1 MSHIAE
7 HEKPRSDWTTV
18 DGLKMHARVLGSENA
33 PPVVLVHGLVVSA
46 LYMMRTLK
54 LPAQTHGVYAPDLP
68 GFGAS
73 EKPVRALG
81 VGRSWRTL
89 RYALDDPIEDR
100 LPAVRAPVLVV
111 HGSRDPISPD
121 PGPRGSPGTCPAE
134 RSSSSKGLPK
144 PRITPLPQSSSA
156 RSDRSSTRR
165 GRVARASPRFGSL
178 LPDRLRGQ
186 ERQEGPVEVLRP
198 VEHGVVARPLD
209 DEESAVWDLRPHQI

>member
-1 MSHIAE
+1 MAC
-7 HEKPRSDWTTV
+7 W
-18 DGLKMHARVLGSENA
+18 
-33 PPVVLVHGLVVSA
+33 PVVSVPEDEVAARPVGVHDAEDLGPRLVLRHGP
-46 LYMMRTLK
+46 T
-54 LPAQTHGVYAPDLP
+54 TFGHDLQV
-68 GFGAS
+68 
-73 EKPVRALG
+73 E
-81 VGRSWRTL
+81 
-89 RYALDDPIEDR
+89 ALDLLVAEVVLARMVPEY
-100 LPAVRAPVLVV
+100 LQHPVLAMPGSPLLRLCPSTLSIASRG
-111 HGSRDPISPD
+111 GSRDPISPD
-121 PGPRGSPGTCPAE
+121 PGPRGSPGSCPAE

-209 DEESAVWDLRPHQI
+209 DEESAVWDLRPHQISDGGRD